1 MRTPTRVSAL
11 LFGTAAAGVLIWLAG
26 RFDGQTRHDYW
37 ISLGLVAAAGL
48 VLGIAHLRPAADRRG
63 GLLVALPAAG
73 VAVWV
78 ALAAQ
83 PTGNDVMRWSR
94 DIGIGGV
101 VRNLGVHAGVL
112 AFGAALVVG
121 TAAVLLPRRSHATAT
136 EPERFD
142 GEVAHEHAA
151 PVATP

>member
-11 LFGTAAAGVLIWLAG
+11 LLGAAGAGVLIWLAG
-26 RFDGQTRHDYW
+26 RFDSQTRHDYW

-48 VLGIAHLRPAADRRG
+48 VLGIAHLRSAADRRG
-63 GLLVALPAAG
+63 GLLVALPAAA

-83 PTGNDVMRWSR
+83 PTGSDVMRWSR

-101 VRNLGVHAGVL
+101 VRDLGVHAGVL

-121 TAAVLLPRRSHATAT
+121 TAAVLLPRRSPATVT
-136 EPERFD
+136 EPERYD
-142 GEVAHEHAA
+142 DEVPHEHTA
-151 PVATP
+151 PVGAP